1 MTHVQGIRKPDPEG
15 YAIVS
20 KSLGVPPEQ
29 IMLID
34 DRQNNVIGALE
45 CGWNAFQYK
54 NTPALRAD
62 LMKRRILSP
71 HLKKQPG

>member
-1 MTHVQGIRKPDPEG
+1 MQGIRKPDPKS
-15 YAIVS
+15 YSIVS
-20 KSLGVPPEQ
+20 ETLGVPPEQ

-54 NTPALRAD
+54 NTPALRVD
-62 LMKRRILSP
+62 LMKRQILNP
-71 HLKKQPG
+71 NPRKQPG